1 MVGKSV
7 VRNLNIYN
15 YPVHCFYV
23 SGAQGLLMENIVLN
37 NTFGDLANERS
48 GGIPAGHNTDG
59 FGFASSDNVI
69 LRNSQV
75 WNQDDCVAIT
85 SGTNITVSGMYCH
98 GGHGLSIGKY

>member
-1 MVGKSV
+1 
-7 VRNLNIYN
+7 
-15 YPVHCFYV
+15 
-23 SGAQGLLMENIVLN
+23 MENIVLN